1 MTDTDTDTDPLAI
14 TEDFLPVP
22 ERALDVDLADAFT
35 KLLFRSSVSRRRR
48 EEDARTAESA
58 QRGLLLG
65 LLEVDDVLYAVQ
77 EKQAQLPPGIPR
89 PDNLVEMAAAVQ
101 AVLRKKLAVAEV
113 APMRLMN
120 YIAHPAVADIVG
132 RVPSADK
139 PDETVVSV
147 VRNGF
152 NWRGDVLRRAEVEVA
167 VPWTGAEP
175 LPAPTEPAAAPT
187 AEPAS
192 ETAPAPELVPERK
205 APPAPRP
212 RKQPAARKPRKAR
225 SPRKR
230 K

>member
-1 MTDTDTDTDPLAI
+1 MTETGTEVSADPLAI

-22 ERALDVDLADAFT
+22 ERALDIDLTDAFT
-35 KLLFRSSVSRRRR
+35 KLLFRSSISRRRR

-65 LLEVDDVLYAVQ
+65 LLEVDDVLFAVQ

-101 AVLRKKLAVAEV
+101 GILRKKLAVAEV

-167 VPWTGAEP
+167 VPWTGAAPPPAAEAGP
-175 LPAPTEPAAAPT
+175 GPTPAPE
-187 AEPAS
+187 AEPA
-192 ETAPAPELVPERK
+192 PEPKRT
-205 APPAPRP
+205 PAPRQ
-212 RKQPAARKPRKAR
+212 RKQPSARKPRKAR
-225 SPRKR
+225 SPRKH

>member
-1 MTDTDTDTDPLAI
+1 MTETGTEVSADPLAI

-22 ERALDVDLADAFT
+22 ERALDIDLTDAFT
-35 KLLFRSSVSRRRR
+35 KLLFRSSISRRRR

-65 LLEVDDVLYAVQ
+65 LLEVDDVLFAVQ

-101 AVLRKKLAVAEV
+101 GILRKKLAVAEV

-167 VPWTGAEP
+167 VPWTGAAPPPAAEAGP
-175 LPAPTEPAAAPT
+175 GPTPAPE
-187 AEPAS
+187 AEPA
-192 ETAPAPELVPERK
+192 PEPKRT
-205 APPAPRP
+205 PAPRE
-212 RKQPAARKPRKAR
+212 RKQPSARKPRKAR
-225 SPRKR
+225 SPRKH

>member
-1 MTDTDTDTDPLAI
+1 MTETGTEVSTDPLAI

-22 ERALDVDLADAFT
+22 ERALDVDLTDAFT
-35 KLLFRSSVSRRRR
+35 KLLFRSSIARRRR
-48 EEDARTAESA
+48 EEDARSAESA

-65 LLEVDDVLYAVQ
+65 LLEVDDVLFAVQ

-101 AVLRKKLAVAEV
+101 GILRKKLAVAEV
-113 APMRLMN
+113 SPMRLVN

-132 RVPSADK
+132 RVPSTDK
-139 PDETVVSV
+139 PDETVVAV

-167 VPWTGAEP
+167 VPWTGTGP
-175 LPAPTEPAAAPT
+175 LPAATAVPEQHPVPAADP
-187 AEPAS
+187 
-192 ETAPAPELVPERK
+192 APAPEPQRT
-205 APPAPRP
+205 PAARQ

>member
-1 MTDTDTDTDPLAI
+1 MTETGTEVSADPLAI

-22 ERALDVDLADAFT
+22 ERALDIDLTDAFT
-35 KLLFRSSVSRRRR
+35 KLLFRSSISRRRR

-65 LLEVDDVLYAVQ
+65 LLEVDDVLFAVQ

-101 AVLRKKLAVAEV
+101 GILRKKLAVAEV

-167 VPWTGAEP
+167 VPWSGAAPPPAAEAGP
-175 LPAPTEPAAAPT
+175 GPTPAPE
-187 AEPAS
+187 AEPA
-192 ETAPAPELVPERK
+192 PEPKRT
-205 APPAPRP
+205 PAPRQ
-212 RKQPAARKPRKAR
+212 RKQPSARKPRKAR
-225 SPRKR
+225 SPRKH

>member
-1 MTDTDTDTDPLAI
+1 MTETGTEVSTDPLAI

-35 KLLFRSSVSRRRR
+35 KLLFRSSIARRRR

-65 LLEVDDVLYAVQ
+65 LLEVDDVLFAVQ

-101 AVLRKKLAVAEV
+101 GILRKKLAVAEV

-167 VPWTGAEP
+167 VPWTGTTP
-175 LPAPTEPAAAPT
+175 LPAPEAASAP
-187 AEPAS
+187 ES
-192 ETAPAPELVPERK
+192 APAPEQSSR
-205 APPAPRP
+205 PAPRQ

-225 SPRKR
+225 SHRKR

>member
-1 MTDTDTDTDPLAI
+1 MTETGTEVSTDPLAI

-35 KLLFRSSVSRRRR
+35 KLLFRSSIARRRR
-48 EEDARTAESA
+48 EEDARAAESA

-65 LLEVDDVLYAVQ
+65 LLEVDDVLFAVQ

-101 AVLRKKLAVAEV
+101 GILRKKLAVAEV
-113 APMRLMN
+113 SPMRLLN
-120 YIAHPAVADIVG
+120 YVAHPAVADIVG

-139 PDETVVSV
+139 PDETVVAV

-167 VPWTGAEP
+167 VPWTGQDPE
-175 LPAPTEPAAAPT
+175 PAPALAPAAAPVP
-187 AEPAS
+187 EPQDAS
-192 ETAPAPELVPERK
+192 EPRR
-205 APPAPRP
+205 PPAPRQ
-212 RKQPAARKPRKAR
+212 RKQPSARKPRKTR
-225 SPRKR
+225 SSRKH

>member
-1 MTDTDTDTDPLAI
+1 MTETGTEVSTDPLAI

-35 KLLFRSSVSRRRR
+35 KLLFRSSIARRRR
-48 EEDARTAESA
+48 EEDARAAESA

-65 LLEVDDVLYAVQ
+65 LLEVDDVLFAVQ

-101 AVLRKKLAVAEV
+101 GILRKKLAVAEV
-113 APMRLMN
+113 SPMRLLN
-120 YIAHPAVADIVG
+120 YVAHPAVADIVG

-139 PDETVVSV
+139 PDETVVAV

-167 VPWTGAEP
+167 VPWTGQDPE
-175 LPAPTEPAAAPT
+175 PAPALAPAAAPVP
-187 AEPAS
+187 EPQD
-192 ETAPAPELVPERK
+192 APEPRRT
-205 APPAPRP
+205 PAPRQ
-212 RKQPAARKPRKAR
+212 RKQPSARKPRKTR
-225 SPRKR
+225 SSRKR

>member
-1 MTDTDTDTDPLAI
+1 MTETGTEVSTDPLAI

-35 KLLFRSSVSRRRR
+35 KLLFRSSIARRRR
-48 EEDARTAESA
+48 EEDARAAESA

-65 LLEVDDVLYAVQ
+65 LLEVDDVLFAVQ

-101 AVLRKKLAVAEV
+101 GILRKKLAVAEV
-113 APMRLMN
+113 APMRLVN
-120 YIAHPAVADIVG
+120 YLAHPAVADIVG
-132 RVPSADK
+132 RVPSADR

-167 VPWTGAEP
+167 VPWTGTAP
-175 LPAPTEPAAAPT
+175 LPAPETASEAAP
-187 AEPAS
+187 EP
-192 ETAPAPELVPERK
+192 VPERSSTS
-205 APPAPRP
+205 APRQ

-225 SPRKR
+225 SHRKR